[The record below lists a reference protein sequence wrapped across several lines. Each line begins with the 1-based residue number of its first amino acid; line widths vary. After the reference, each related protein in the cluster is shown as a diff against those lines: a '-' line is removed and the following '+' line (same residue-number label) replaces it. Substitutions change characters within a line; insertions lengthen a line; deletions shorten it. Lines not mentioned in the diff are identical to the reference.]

1 MMKTNRLTATTP
13 IFLIGFMGAGK
24 STVGEALA
32 ARLARP
38 FIDLDKRIE
47 AATER
52 AIADL
57 IAQEGE
63 ERFRLIES
71 QLLQEAVRAPGAVI
85 ALGGGVVTRRENR
98 QLIARTGLSFWLD
111 VPFEVCWQ
119 RIQSDQT
126 VRPLAPTE
134 EAARE
139 RYTQRLPLYQ
149 QADFRIAV
157 SGAQPASEV
166 VEAILRHICKM

>member
-1 MMKTNRLTATTP
+1 MKVAQLTATTP
-13 IFLIGFMGAGK
+13 IFLLGFMGAGK

-47 AATER
+47 AVTER
-52 AIADL
+52 TIADL
-57 IAQEGE
+57 IENEGE
-63 ERFRLIES
+63 ERFRQIES
-71 QLLQEAVRAPGAVI
+71 QLLQEVVRAPGAVI
-85 ALGGGVVTRRENR
+85 ALGGGVITRRENR

-119 RIQSDQT
+119 RIQNDQT
-126 VRPLAPTE
+126 VRPLAPNE

-139 RYTQRLPLYQ
+139 RYKQRLPLYQ

-157 SGAQPASEV
+157 SEAQPASEI
-166 VEAILRHICKM
+166 VEVILRHICKV